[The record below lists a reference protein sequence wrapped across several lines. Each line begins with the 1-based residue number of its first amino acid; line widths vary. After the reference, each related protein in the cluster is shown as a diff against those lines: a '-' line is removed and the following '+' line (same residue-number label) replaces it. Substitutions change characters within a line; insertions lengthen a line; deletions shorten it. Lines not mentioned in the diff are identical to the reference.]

1 MSYIGNQ
8 PAQYATEF
16 RENFTATAGQ
26 TAFTTLGYNPTAVE
40 VYLNG
45 VLLDSSDYT
54 LEDDDVT
61 ITLGVGAALN
71 DVLNVI
77 GRRELVNGLNVT
89 QARYETTIQN
99 GQTTVTVPEDIV
111 PAYADVFV
119 NGLRLGQADYSINKA
134 TRTISFTN
142 PLSLNDAVAV
152 TYRNQT
158 TAIVGLPIK
167 DSNGNEVISE
177 GAGGEVTFAINT
189 VEDRNG
195 NSIVAVDSGGQV
207 TMSTD
212 TITATT
218 VTADNLN
225 LTNNSSF
232 VTQSTSIAYAVA
244 LA

>member
-16 RENFTATAGQ
+16 REDYVATAGQ
-26 TAFTTLGYNPTAVE
+26 TAFTTLGYNPSAVE

-61 ITLGVGAALN
+61 ITLGTGAALN

-119 NGLRLGQADYSINKA
+119 NGLRLSQADYNINKA

-142 PLSLNDAVAV
+142 SLSLNDVVAV

-195 NSIVAVDSGGQV
+195 NSIVAVSAGGQV
-207 TMSTD
+207 SMSTD

-225 LTNNSSF
+225 LTNNSTF